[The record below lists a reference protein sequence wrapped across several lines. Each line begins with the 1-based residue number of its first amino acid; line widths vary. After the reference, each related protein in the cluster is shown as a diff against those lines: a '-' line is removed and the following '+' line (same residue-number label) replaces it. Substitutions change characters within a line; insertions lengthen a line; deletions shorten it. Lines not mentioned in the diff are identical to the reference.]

1 MMALILTLLEGSS
14 VFAVAAAALLIFVH
28 PVVDGW
34 RSLPMVLA
42 GAGGLAL
49 SCVLAFSYAGF
60 YDRRVIRSF
69 EAFLGCV
76 PRAIVAA
83 ISLTVLASLPIPA
96 AKILE
101 DPFKSCVL
109 LAIGTIFGPVFLLRV
124 AAYRLM
130 RGRRFVQRLLIIGA
144 SRMGWRLVHEIEA
157 ARDYRYSVAAIV
169 DDASDTTDA
178 PLVMGPLDCLK
189 EIVEDVR
196 PDRIVL
202 AMADWRGRVPVHEL
216 LKARVYQ
223 GIPIQNS
230 VEVYERLTGKLAI
243 EALTPSHLI
252 FSEGFCQSRLSQA
265 VRRCVSVLVATVGL
279 VVTAPLA
286 ALIAL
291 AITVDSSGPVLFTQ
305 RRLGLHGKPFVLFKF
320 RTMRPTTSPTSE
332 WERDNRDRVTR
343 VGKWLRRLWLDE
355 LPQLVNVLRGDM
367 DLVGPRPHPVSNAG
381 LFAGHVPYYDLRMA
395 VRPGITGWAQVRLGY
410 ANGLDEETEKIRYD
424 LYYIKHRSIWLDLR
438 ILFETLKMILGGR
451 SADASDA
458 HQAEVPQPPL
468 MRRQLPVRLT
478 LNGDGGI
485 GGEAGIDAGQL
496 NFQSTRGP
504 GPR

>member
-60 YDRRVIRSF
+60 YDRLVIRSF

-83 ISLTVLASLPIPA
+83 ISLTVLASLAIPA

-101 DPFKSCVL
+101 DPFKSGVL

-178 PLVMGPLDCLK
+178 PLVMGPLDRLK

-252 FSEGFCQSRLSQA
+252 FSDGFCQSRLSQA

-367 DLVGPRPHPVSNAG
+367 DLAGPRPHPQTNLELMILAVRNLSELSGEAI
-381 LFAGHVPYYDLRMA
+381 PYYSFRCS
-395 VRPGITGWAQVRLGY
+395 VRPGITGWAQIRYGY
-410 ANGLDEETEKIRYD
+410 ANTLEEEMEKIRYD
-424 LYYIKHRSIWLDLR
+424 FYYLKHMSFWLDLQ
-438 ILFETLKMILGGR
+438 ILFETVKIVLSGGG
-451 SADASDA
+451 S
-458 HQAEVPQPPL
+458 
-468 MRRQLPVRLT
+468 
-478 LNGDGGI
+478 GDG
-485 GGEAGIDAGQL
+485 DAGGP
-496 NFQSTRGP
+496 STRDRRPVTHLG
-504 GPR
+504 RAA